1 MLTDI
6 DSYLIR
12 LQRPNYMTRRQFT
25 LAASAAAH
33 LAAAAPP
40 QKQKVAIFSKH
51 LQFLQGEDLARS
63 AAEIGFDGIDIT
75 VRKGGHVEPAKVV
88 QDLPDLVK
96 RIRAHGLE
104 VPMVTADIL
113 DAQSPYAEDILRTL
127 ASLEIPYYRWGG
139 FKYDDSPM
147 AGQLAALKPRV
158 AALAALNAK
167 YKLCAM
173 YHTHS
178 GIGQVGASIWDV
190 YLLLRDFDPNAV
202 AVNYDIGHAT
212 VEGGFGGWI
221 NSFRIT
227 EPMLRGIAVKD
238 CVWQPI
244 APGNWKSEWVPLGT
258 GMVRF
263 KQFFAMVKK
272 TNFHGPLQLHFEY
285 PLGGAEAGKIKLTM
299 EPSAIFAAMKRD
311 LVELRE
317 FLA

>member
-1 MLTDI
+1 M
-6 DSYLIR
+6 
-12 LQRPNYMTRRQFT
+12 P
-25 LAASAAAH
+25 
-33 LAAAAPP
+33 
-40 QKQKVAIFSKH
+40 KQKVAIFSKH
-51 LQFLQGEDLARS
+51 LQFLEGEDLARS
-63 AAEIGFDGIDIT
+63 AAEIGFDGVDIT
-75 VRKGGHVEPAKVV
+75 VRKGGHVEPARVA

-113 DAQSPYAEDILRTL
+113 DARTPYAEDIMRAL

-139 FKYDDSPM
+139 FKYDESPM
-147 AGQLAALKPRV
+147 AQQLAALKPRV

-221 NSFRIT
+221 NSFRIV

-238 CVWQPI
+238 CVWQPV

-263 KQFFAMVKK
+263 PQFFAMVAKSQ
-272 TNFHGPLQLHFEY
+272 FHGPLQLHFEY
-285 PLGGAEAGKIKLTM
+285 PLGGADAGKTKLTM
-299 EPSAIFAAMKRD
+299 EPSEVFAAMKRD
-311 LVELRE
+311 LGQLRA